1 MKVAVAGTAGLA
13 RSIGTAILEE
23 RRHEVV
29 ILSRYERPD
38 MVDQGFIVIR
48 VDYQVPES
56 LVTALSGVDTVIST
70 VSKEPQLILIDACI
84 TAGVRRFA
92 PAEFEGV
99 PSARPI
105 IEPCRDRIT
114 TLNRLR
120 EVQGQIQP
128 TVFSCGFFYE
138 WFYPGGLIN
147 SGASMGTTCQVAGFG
162 QAGSLLA
169 DIDKG
174 KARIPVLDNAD
185 TDIYICLTAVEDV
198 GRFVARCLDIEDWP
212 DQLRMCGERLTLSEL
227 VKTIEEIRG
236 QALDV
241 TRLTIDDLNDKFM
254 DAEEV
259 QDSGEAFQLEVMMA
273 VHRGEFDFPMANV
286 NKMFPKF
293 KPIPLKSWLQDLWGE
308 MK

>member
-1 MKVAVAGTAGLA
+1 
-13 RSIGTAILEE
+13 
-23 RRHEVV
+23 
-29 ILSRYERPD
+29 

-48 VDYQVPES
+48 VDYQAPES
-56 LVTALSGVDTVIST
+56 LVAALSGVDTVIST

-120 EVQGQIQP
+120 EVQDRIQP

-147 SGASMGTTCQVAGFG
+147 SGASTGTTCPVAGFG

-169 DIDKG
+169 DIAKG
-174 KARIPVLDNAD
+174 KARIPVLDNVG
-185 TDIYICLTAVEDV
+185 TDICICLTSVGDV
-198 GRFVARCLDIEDWP
+198 GKLVARCLDIEDWP

-236 QALDV
+236 
-241 TRLTIDDLNDKFM
+241 R
-254 DAEEV
+254 
-259 QDSGEAFQLEVMMA
+259 
-273 VHRGEFDFPMANV
+273 H
-286 NKMFPKF
+286 
-293 KPIPLKSWLQDLWGE
+293 
-308 MK
+308 